1 MQDTGGAAAG
11 NRAFRFGLVYRPLPS
26 PMEWPGLVRE
36 VEALG
41 YDTLLLSDHLDG
53 QYAIGP
59 ALGSAASLVPRLQ
72 FGSLVYC
79 NDFYHPLILAREAA
93 TLDQISGGR
102 FQLGLGA
109 GWNSSDY
116 ARSGLPFGPA
126 SERIDRLAES
136 VRIIRHCFDGEP
148 FTFTGKYYE
157 LNVDRP
163 PVPELPPLGP
173 PSILI
178 GGGGRKILR
187 MAGELADIVQ
197 VNPRMSGDSEGL
209 SMFSPANSEAG
220 TAEKIAWIREGA
232 ADRAEDIEL
241 SVTVYAAMVTDDRDR
256 AARYLARRAN
266 ANANVSEVL
275 ACSHA
280 LIGSVNEIADTL
292 RRRRDELGISYIV
305 IDEWHR
311 HTLAPVV
318 ELLAGS

>member
-1 MQDTGGAAAG
+1 MEDVGGVAEAG
-11 NRAFRFGLVYRPLPS
+11 RAFRFGMVYAPS
-26 PMEWPGLVRE
+26 PGPMQWPSLVRE

-41 YDTLLLSDHLDG
+41 YDTMLLSDHLNG

-59 ALGSAASLVPRLQ
+59 ALGAAAALATRLN

-79 NDFYHPLILAREAA
+79 NDFYHPVLLAREAA

-109 GWNSSDY
+109 GWNSTDY
-116 ARSGLPFGPA
+116 ARSGLPFGAA

-136 VRIIRHCFDGEP
+136 VRVIRHCFDGEP
-148 FTFTGKYYE
+148 FTFTGKYYQ
-157 LNVDRP
+157 LNVDRTP
-163 PVPELPPLGP
+163 IPELPPLGP

-178 GGGGRKILR
+178 GGGGPKILR

-197 VNPRMSGDSEGL
+197 VNPRMSGTGEGM

-220 TAEKIAWIREGA
+220 TARKIAWIREGA

-266 ANANVSEVL
+266 ADVSEVL
-275 ACSHA
+275 ASPHA
-280 LIGSVNEIADTL
+280 LVGSVNEITDTL

-305 IDEWHR
+305 IDEWFR
-311 HTLAPVV
+311 HTLAPVL
-318 ELLAGS
+318 EQLAGS